1 MIKLYKDA
9 YELWHLG
16 DRVVPS
22 GYNQLIDDHNDNLRI
37 VVTVWKLLIKPNYNS
52 IR

>member
-9 YELWHLG
+9 DELWHLG

-22 GYNQLIDDHNDNLRI
+22 GYNQLIDNHNGNLRI
-37 VVTVWKLLIKPNYNS
+37 VVTV
-52 IR
+52 